1 MGTDLPIR
9 GVLGVN
15 CVAGGLTQF
24 DSFEIF
30 LTLPKFQWEEILQ
43 IDASMD

>member
-1 MGTDLPIR
+1 MGCDLPIR

-24 DSFEIF
+24 DSYEIF
-30 LTLPKFQWEEILQ
+30 LTLPKFPWEEILQ
-43 IDASMD
+43 IAASMD